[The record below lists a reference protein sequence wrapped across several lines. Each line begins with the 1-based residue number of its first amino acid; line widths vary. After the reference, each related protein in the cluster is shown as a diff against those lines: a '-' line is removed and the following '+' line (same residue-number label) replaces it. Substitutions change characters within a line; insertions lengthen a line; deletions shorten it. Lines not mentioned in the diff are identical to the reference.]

1 MKAQLWLAGSPNLL
15 PDPAALYRYEIVD
28 YTAQPDII
36 ILPKSL
42 YEIMKQYADLS
53 RSGYVYSSKDWSP
66 SSPPTAAEER
76 ILLDLID
83 ERHYEMVKEFEGRP
97 SIFGLTFGLQSLS
110 GRTWF
115 LEHTGS
121 YGIRVYK
128 LRSDMPGNL
137 QSLTE
142 RR

>member
-1 MKAQLWLAGSPNLL
+1 MTAS
-15 PDPAALYRYEIVD
+15 DPVHNGL
-28 YTAQPDII
+28 
-36 ILPKSL
+36 
-42 YEIMKQYADLS
+42 LS
-53 RSGYVYSSKDWSP
+53 RSSAQGP
-66 SSPPTAAEER
+66 HT
-76 ILLDLID
+76 
-83 ERHYEMVKEFEGRP
+83 KEFEGRP